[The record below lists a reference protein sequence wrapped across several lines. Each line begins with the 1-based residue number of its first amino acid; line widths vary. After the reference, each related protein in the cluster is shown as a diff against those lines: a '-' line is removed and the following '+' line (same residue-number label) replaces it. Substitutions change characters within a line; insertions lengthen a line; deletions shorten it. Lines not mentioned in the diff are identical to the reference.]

1 MTSEGFFLLINSLER
16 YFQSTAN
23 KCLKKVDEERKEK
36 KNIVVGNRK
45 GQLTG
50 ILEFINVNNMA
61 ESLLIFITGL
71 SCLFRLIFLW
81 YFCFSSGDVLFLMW
95 KIGFILVSSFW
106 ALLCQNFDFLCL
118 KMFLEGFTWF
128 WFELKL
134 NGRILMVW

>member
-71 SCLFRLIFLW
+71 SCLFRLIFL
-81 YFCFSSGDVLFLMW
+81 
-95 KIGFILVSSFW
+95 
-106 ALLCQNFDFLCL
+106 
-118 KMFLEGFTWF
+118 
-128 WFELKL
+128 
-134 NGRILMVW
+134 